1 MKLKIA
7 TIMTGLAAAA
17 ALALTSCGDGNTAS
31 DESTDTGAAT
41 AQTAA
46 YPLDVCVVSGE
57 KLGSMGEPYVITHEG
72 TEVRFCCKECLPK
85 FNEDP
90 GKYVTMLKEGKAGS
104 MGHGNHSH

>member
-1 MKLKIA
+1 MKLTIT

-17 ALALTSCGDGNTAS
+17 ALTLTSCGDGNTAS
-31 DESTDTGAAT
+31 EESTDTGAPAVEK
-41 AQTAA
+41 AA

-90 GKYVTMLKEGKAGS
+90 DKYVAMLKEGTAGS
-104 MGHGNHSH
+104 MEHGNHNH